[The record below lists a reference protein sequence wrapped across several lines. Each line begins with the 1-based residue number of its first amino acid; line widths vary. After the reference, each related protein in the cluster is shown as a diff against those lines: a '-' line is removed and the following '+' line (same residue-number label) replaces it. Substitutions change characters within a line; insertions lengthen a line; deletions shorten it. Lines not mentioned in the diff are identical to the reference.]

1 MTLKPVFMRFKTLLI
16 SLSVIILLFGCSHSK
31 RAIWHYKKAVKN
43 GLELIQTADTI
54 RINTID
60 SIPVVVDNKIY
71 WEKIVTQK
79 DTIIKYANIYIPKT
93 RWQTR
98 IEYRYKIRTLRQN
111 VLKYKYIYKDKKQEK
126 EKTNWRLFFW
136 GLLIGFVL
144 NFALRIL
151 DKLYNPFNK

>member
-1 MTLKPVFMRFKTLLI
+1 MRFKTLLI
-16 SLSVIILLFGCSHSK
+16 SLSIIILLFACSHSK

-98 IEYRYKIRTLRQN
+98 IEYRYKIRTLRQD

-126 EKTNWRLFFW
+126 AKTNWRLFFW
-136 GLLIGFVL
+136 GLLVGFVL

>member
-16 SLSVIILLFGCSHSK
+16 SLSTITLLFGCSHSK

-126 EKTNWRLFFW
+126 AKTNWRLFFW
-136 GLLIGFVL
+136 GLLVGFVL

>member
-1 MTLKPVFMRFKTLLI
+1 MRFKTLLI

>member
-1 MTLKPVFMRFKTLLI
+1 MRFKTLLI
-16 SLSVIILLFGCSHSK
+16 SLSTIILLFACSHSK

-54 RINTID
+54 RISTID

-98 IEYRYKIRTLRQN
+98 IEYRYKIRTLRQD

-126 EKTNWRLFFW
+126 AKTNWRLFFW
-136 GLLIGFVL
+136 GLLVGFVL

>member
-1 MTLKPVFMRFKTLLI
+1 MRFKTLLI
-16 SLSVIILLFGCSHSK
+16 SLSTIILLFGCSHSK

-98 IEYRYKIRTLRQN
+98 IEYRYKIRTLRQD

-126 EKTNWRLFFW
+126 AKTNWRLFFW
-136 GLLIGFVL
+136 GLLVGFIL

>member
-1 MTLKPVFMRFKTLLI
+1 MRFKTLLYISGIII
-16 SLSVIILLFGCSHSK
+16 SLLSCSHSK

-43 GLELIQTADTI
+43 GLSIDTDTI
-54 RINTID
+54 RVATID
-60 SIPVVVDNKIY
+60 SVAVAYN
-71 WEKIVTQK
+71 
-79 DTIIKYANIYIPKT
+79 DTIIFEKILRYKDTVIRILELPKT

-98 IEYRYKIRTLRQN
+98 IEYRYKTQLVKQD

-126 EKTNWRLFFW
+126 TKTNWRLFFW
-136 GLLIGFVL
+136 GLIVGFVL

>member
-1 MTLKPVFMRFKTLLI
+1 MRFKTLLI
-16 SLSVIILLFGCSHSK
+16 SLSTIILLFGCSHSK
-31 RAIWHYKKAVKN
+31 RAIWHYNKAVKN

-54 RINTID
+54 RISTID

-98 IEYRYKIRTLRQN
+98 IEYRYKIRTLRQD

-126 EKTNWRLFFW
+126 VKTNWRLFFW
-136 GLLIGFVL
+136 GLLVGFVL

>member
-1 MTLKPVFMRFKTLLI
+1 MTSKRLLLL
-16 SLSVIILLFGCSHSK
+16 LSTIILLFACSHSK

-43 GLELIQTADTI
+43 GLSIDTDTI
-54 RINTID
+54 RVATID
-60 SIPVVVDNKIY
+60 SVAVAYN
-71 WEKIVTQK
+71 
-79 DTIIKYANIYIPKT
+79 DTIIFEKILRYKDTVIRILELPKT

-98 IEYRYKIRTLRQN
+98 IEYRYKTQLVKQD

-126 EKTNWRLFFW
+126 AKTNWRLFFW
-136 GLLIGFVL
+136 GVLVGFIL

>member
-1 MTLKPVFMRFKTLLI
+1 MRFKTLLI
-16 SLSVIILLFGCSHSK
+16 SLSTIILLFGCSHAK

-54 RINTID
+54 RISTID

-98 IEYRYKIRTLRQN
+98 IEYRYKIRTLRQD

-126 EKTNWRLFFW
+126 AKTNWRLFFW
-136 GLLIGFVL
+136 GLLVGFVL

>member
-1 MTLKPVFMRFKTLLI
+1 MRFKTL
-16 SLSVIILLFGCSHSK
+16 IILLSTITLLLACSQSK

-43 GLELIQTADTI
+43 GLSIDTDTI
-54 RINTID
+54 RVATID
-60 SIPVVVDNKIY
+60 SVA
-71 WEKIVTQK
+71 VTLN
-79 DTIIKYANIYIPKT
+79 DTIIFEKILRYKDTVIRILELPKT

-98 IEYRYKIRTLRQN
+98 IEYRYKTQLVKQD

-126 EKTNWRLFFW
+126 AKTNWRLFFW
-136 GLLIGFVL
+136 GLLVGFIL